1 LSSLIHIPISKMDC
15 KKDKNTNSNEITV
28 AKAILAENER
38 FLNVHW
44 SANNQVDVYPFAWLR
59 DSCQCPKCYSQHMT
73 QRLVLLR
80 EVNMTATLLEV
91 EIIEN
96 GTAISG
102 TWDDGHVGYWPAAWM
117 WQRRFVRE
125 SQDVRKRHIYG
136 TMQLWGAEMKN
147 NIPEFD
153 LEEILTNDDELWKWC
168 HAVETVGLVKV
179 NAGPHPDQIGR
190 IYERMGFGRSSHYGP
205 FWTAKINP
213 NDPVNVGYSS
223 LELGLHTDHP
233 FNRYPPEVMCLHFI
247 EQTAQEGGDSLFSD
261 GFNAANQLLAQDPEA
276 FKALTETR
284 FDFMD
289 VGSDIYGPFSLIDA
303 NYTIQLDEEGDLFR
317 ITMHNAAR
325 DTHFRTTPEKAEKAL
340 QALKKFNTLLYSK
353 ENLLQMKPVAG
364 DMYCVNNARV
374 LHGRFGFKRDPN
386 ERRFIQNG
394 YLDMDEISS
403 KRRILKT
410 SFEKPA
416 ITNGF

>member
-1 LSSLIHIPISKMDC
+1 M
-15 KKDKNTNSNEITV
+15 
-28 AKAILAENER
+28 
-38 FLNVHW
+38 
-44 SANNQVDVYPFAWLR
+44 
-59 DSCQCPKCYSQHMT
+59 
-73 QRLVLLR
+73 
-80 EVNMTATLLEV
+80 
-91 EIIEN
+91 
-96 GTAISG
+96 G
-102 TWDDGHVGYWPAAWM
+102 
-117 WQRRFVRE
+117 
-125 SQDVRKRHIYG
+125 
-136 TMQLWGAEMKN
+136 
-147 NIPEFD
+147 
-153 LEEILTNDDELWKWC
+153 
-168 HAVETVGLVKV
+168 
-179 NAGPHPDQIGR
+179 
-190 IYERMGFGRSSHYGP
+190 GFGRSSHYGP

-233 FNRYPPEVMCLHFI
+233 FNRYPPEVMC
-247 EQTAQEGGDSLFSD
+247 
-261 GFNAANQLLAQDPEA
+261 
-276 FKALTETR
+276 

-374 LHGRFGFKRDPN
+374 LHGRFSFKRDPN

-416 ITNGF
+416 IINGY